1 MMRTKKA
8 DAIWLSWVLLLA
20 FVVALSVFMFAWSE
34 ERGEMFA
41 GELRVMADTAEC
53 NSVRI
58 RIEDICQNP
67 QSLEF
72 NITNRESI
80 TVNQLSMNIYDVYVE
95 SPISRDYDVDIR
107 PADTRNV
114 RVLKQS
120 TTYQLEIVPVIITE
134 DDMIYC
140 YEKSLTETGID
151 YCQ

>member
-1 MMRTKKA
+1 MLYSKKA

-53 NSVRI
+53 NSIRI
-58 RIEDICQNP
+58 RIQDICQNP
-67 QSLEF
+67 QSIEM
-72 NITNRESI
+72 NVTNSESI

-95 SPISRDYDVDIR
+95 SPVSRSVDVNIR
-107 PADTRNV
+107 PSDVRNV

-120 TTYQLEIVPVIITE
+120 TTYQIEIVPVIITD

-140 YEKSLTETGID
+140 YERTVTETGID
-151 YCQ
+151 YCA